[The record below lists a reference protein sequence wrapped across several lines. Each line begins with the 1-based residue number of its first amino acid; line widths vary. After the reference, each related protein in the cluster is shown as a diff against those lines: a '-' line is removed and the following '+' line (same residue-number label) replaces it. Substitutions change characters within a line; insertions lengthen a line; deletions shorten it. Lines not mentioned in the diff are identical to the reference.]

1 MSDEKD
7 DLELQ
12 ALQRQLD
19 DAFETTRPRRG
30 YEDELWLKLQA
41 RRPFWTRLR
50 DALVGFG
57 GAIRELP
64 AVPTATVAVALI
76 VAVGIGAIA
85 VGGGL
90 GLNHSTQASL
100 STGQKNYAPNGPFPA
115 GADTAFGRI
124 PSPPFSPES
133 NTAPQAATAGPT
145 NSYGG
150 QVMLTW
156 TGQFDYSIQ
165 TAPVYRYAE
174 PTRENANAFASSL
187 GATAEETGN
196 GNIGTYR
203 AVDFQLQVDG
213 TTPNLSDPRPPSAPT
228 FFISTYVTAP
238 PTVPAGTALADFAS
252 EYLAQR
258 GLTPQWPY
266 TVEVEGTGV
275 FFLRQIPVPGYA
287 SPAHVIDSGGRYTG
301 LEVDFSENKLVRV
314 VGPLPIG
321 LASTPYR
328 VIPADQALK
337 LALASSPPP
346 PAGAPARPTVQLN
359 KAEMVYALAPGGGYG
374 YYEPALLLSGTFTF
388 QGSTF
393 VKLVLVPLVDPS
405 LRSSSP

>member
-1 MSDEKD
+1 MD
-7 DLELQ
+7 DLELA

-30 YEDELWLKLQA
+30 YDDELWLKLQA

-50 DALVGFG
+50 DALAGLAG
-57 GAIRELP
+57 GIRELP
-64 AVPTATVAVALI
+64 AVPTATVAVVLI
-76 VAVGIGAIA
+76 IAVGIGAIA
-85 VGGGL
+85 IGSGL
-90 GLNHSTQASL
+90 GQNRASQASL
-100 STGQKNYAPNGPFPA
+100 STGQKTYAPNGPFPA

-133 NTAPQAATAGPT
+133 NTAPQAAAGGPA
-145 NSYGG
+145 SPYGG
-150 QVMLTW
+150 QVTLTW

-165 TAPVYRYAE
+165 TAPVYRYSE

-187 GATAEETGN
+187 GATPEGPSN
-196 GNIGTYR
+196 GHIGSYST
-203 AVDFQLQVDG
+203 ADFQLQVDG
-213 TTPNLSDPRPPSAPT
+213 TTPTPTDPRPPSAPT
-228 FFISTYVTAP
+228 FFITTYVTTP

-252 EYLAQR
+252 EYLAQH
-258 GLTPQWPY
+258 GLSPQWAY
-266 TVEVEGTGV
+266 TVDVEGTSV

-287 SPAHVIDSGGRYTG
+287 SSAHVIDSGGRYTG
-301 LEVDFSENKLVRV
+301 LEVDFSGDKLVRV
-314 VGPLPIG
+314 AGPLPIG

-328 VIPADQALK
+328 IIPADQAVK

-346 PAGAPARPTVQLN
+346 PAGAPPRPTVQLN
-359 KAEMVYALAPGGGYG
+359 KAELVYALAPAGGYS